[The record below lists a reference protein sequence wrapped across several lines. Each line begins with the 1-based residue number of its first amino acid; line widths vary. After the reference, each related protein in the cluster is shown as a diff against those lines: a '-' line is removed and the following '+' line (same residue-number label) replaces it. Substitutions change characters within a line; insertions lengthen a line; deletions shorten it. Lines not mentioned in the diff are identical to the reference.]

1 MHGTSVKRGKPAL
14 LLMRGKWTVRSTR
27 SMAGTGGGKKRT
39 LAGNQPDRDCEI
51 ISRESGQTSLWS
63 LSARAF
69 EELIKEGRQ
78 MTTETTEAC
87 ASDPSV
93 GAPTGRPLDWHQINW
108 RRAERTVRRLQI
120 RIAQATQAGKWNKVK
135 ARPRLLTRSFSGK
148 ALAVRRV
155 TENTGKRTP
164 GVDGETWK
172 TPEQKM
178 TAIDHL
184 HQRGY
189 HPQPLRRIYIPKS
202 NGAQRPLSIPTMHD
216 RAMQALYLLALD
228 PVAETTA
235 DPNSYGFRTARG
247 AADAIEACFIALCR
261 NDRAKWILE
270 GDIRSCFDKISHE
283 WLVAHIPLEKVM
295 LKKWLKAGY
304 PENHHFHPTEEGT
317 PQGGIISPA
326 VANMTLDGL
335 ERLLASHFSKTSNGG
350 RRAKVNLIRYADDF
364 CVTGSSKELLEQ
376 QVKPL
381 IEQFLKERGVEL
393 SAEKTVVTHIEQG
406 FDFLGQTVRKYQ
418 KGKRPKFFITP
429 SKKNVK
435 TFLRK
440 IRKRIKESRDLTA
453 GELIAELNPQI
464 RGWALYH
471 RHVVSAAIYKAVDH
485 AIFQA
490 IWKWA
495 RRRHRNKP
503 RRWVKDKYFPDEGPN
518 RWVFTGVLKGE
529 EGQVKVVRLLAASS
543 IRIERQTKIRAEA
556 NPYDP
561 AWETYFEKRL
571 DVQME
576 ARLKG
581 RRWLSHL
588 WKEQNGL
595 CPICHQKI
603 TKITGWHSHHLLW
616 RSKGGSDRAE
626 NRVLLHPTCHQQV
639 HSQGISV
646 EKPRPV
652 TRAKP
657 KA

>member
-1 MHGTSVKRGKPAL
+1 MS
-14 LLMRGKWTVRSTR
+14 
-27 SMAGTGGGKKRT
+27 
-39 LAGNQPDRDCEI
+39 
-51 ISRESGQTSLWS
+51 
-63 LSARAF
+63 
-69 EELIKEGRQ
+69 
-78 MTTETTEAC
+78 TETAEVLT
-87 ASDPSV
+87 SGPSV
-93 GAPTGRPLDWHQINW
+93 GATTDMPLPWHQINW
-108 RRAERTVRRLQI
+108 RQAERNVRRLQA
-120 RIAQATQAGKWNKVK
+120 RIAQATQAGKWGRVK
-135 ARPRLLTRSFSGK
+135 ALQRLLTHSLSGK

-164 GVDGETWK
+164 GVDGEIWK
-172 TPEQKM
+172 TPEQKT
-178 TAIDHL
+178 TAIRTL

-189 HPQPLRRIYIPKS
+189 HPQPLRRVYIPKS
-202 NGAQRPLSIPTMHD
+202 NGAQRPLSIPTMRD

-247 AADAIEACFIALCR
+247 ASDAIEACFIALCR
-261 NDRAKWILE
+261 NDRAEWILE
-270 GDIRSCFDKISHE
+270 GDIRSCFDRISHE
-283 WLVAHIPLEKVM
+283 WLVAHIPLEKTI

-304 PENHHFHPTEEGT
+304 LERHRFHPTEEGT

-326 VANMTLDGL
+326 IANMTLDGL
-335 ERLLASHFSKTSNGG
+335 ERLLASHFSKTSRAGK
-350 RRAKVNLIRYADDF
+350 RAKVNLIRYADDF

-376 QVKPL
+376 EVKPL
-381 IEQFLKERGVEL
+381 VEQFLRERGLEL

-406 FDFLGQTVRKYQ
+406 FDFLGQTVRKYHQ
-418 KGKRPKFFITP
+418 GKRTKFFITP
-429 SKKNVK
+429 SKKSIK
-435 TFLRK
+435 AFLRK

-453 GELIAELNPQI
+453 GELIAELNPLI

-471 RHVVSAAIYKAVDH
+471 RHVVSKAIFHAVDH

-495 RRRHRNKP
+495 RRRHQHKP

-518 RWVFTGVLKGE
+518 RWVFTGVLKGK
-529 EGQVKVVRLLAASS
+529 EGQVKMVRLLAASS
-543 IRIERQTKIRAEA
+543 IRIERHTKIRAEA

-595 CPICHQKI
+595 CPVCNQKI

-616 RSKGGSDRAE
+616 RSKGGADNAE

-639 HSQGISV
+639 HNQFLHV

-652 TRAKP
+652 VRAER